1 MRAAVHRLDRI
12 TSGLL
17 LLSLTRSNASVLG
30 RELQDR
36 VVSKS
41 YVARVGGRFPDGVI
55 VVDDAI
61 QLRGEGE
68 ATKRAAAA
76 AAAATAATT
85 VADATA
91 ADTSAA
97 TVAGESSCAVVA
109 PAPPASPASTSNPQ
123 RSIAPANPFMSAHV
137 PARLTAA
144 PSASAS
150 AHASTSA
157 ASAPSEEAAPQP
169 GSAPAAAAVAEGK
182 SASTEFERLSFDGCT
197 SLVRCQCSQRH
208 TLRRV

>member
-41 YVARVGGRFPDGVI
+41 YVARVRGRFPEGVI

-76 AAAATAATT
+76 VAAAAAT

-91 ADTSAA
+91 ADASAA
-97 TVAGESSCAVVA
+97 SVAGESSCAIVTAA
-109 PAPPASPASTSNPQ
+109 PSATPASASNPQ

-137 PARLTAA
+137 PARLKTAPPA
-144 PSASAS
+144 FASASAS
-150 AHASTSA
+150 ASA
-157 ASAPSEEAAPQP
+157 ASASPEDAAPQP
-169 GSAPAAAAVAEGK
+169 GSAPAAAAVADAK

-197 SLVRCQCSQRH
+197 SLVRCQCSQMH